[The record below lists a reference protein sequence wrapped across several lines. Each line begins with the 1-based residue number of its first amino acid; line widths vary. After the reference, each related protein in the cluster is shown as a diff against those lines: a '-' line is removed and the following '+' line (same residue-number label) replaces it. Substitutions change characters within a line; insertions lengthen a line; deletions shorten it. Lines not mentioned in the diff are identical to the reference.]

1 MTNLVADS
9 LPNRSSSTAPATDG
23 RSVCYRRQSAY
34 REHESLGAS
43 YVASGEGTCAA
54 DRYPN
59 PGPGHPLPKS
69 AAGKAANYTL
79 ARWNKLTRFL
89 EYNSA
94 QSSFPRL
101 LDSKEWFE
109 DFGQRVLRAPW
120 TIVPNA
126 DRRDA
131 LSKSE
136 CHINFSLLRRISN
149 CIARYILYGA
159 AK

>member
-1 MTNLVADS
+1 
-9 LPNRSSSTAPATDG
+9 
-23 RSVCYRRQSAY
+23 
-34 REHESLGAS
+34 
-43 YVASGEGTCAA
+43 
-54 DRYPN
+54 
-59 PGPGHPLPKS
+59 LPKS

-79 ARWNKLTRFL
+79 ALWNKLTRFL